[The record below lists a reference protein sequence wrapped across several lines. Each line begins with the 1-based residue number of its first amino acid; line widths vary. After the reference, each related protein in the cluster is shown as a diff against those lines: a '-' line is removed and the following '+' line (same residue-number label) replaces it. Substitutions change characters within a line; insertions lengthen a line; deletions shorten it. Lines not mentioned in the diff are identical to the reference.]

1 MTRQSAQPWVKRMSV
16 GALVALFAFLTLAP
30 LMVLAGASII
40 LADRAVSRQVE
51 AKLASTAE
59 VSALLVEKQLS
70 GLAVLVESYAQ
81 RPSFVAALGGGDAK
95 RYDQEAI
102 SFHLNGLLES
112 ESGLGTVFLARP
124 DGVLVDILPETP
136 SIIGMDFSFRDWY
149 RGVTRT

>member
-1 MTRQSAQPWVKRMSV
+1 MRRQSAQVKRMSV

-81 RPSFVAALGGGDAK
+81 RPAFVDALGG
-95 RYDQEAI
+95 
-102 SFHLNGLLES
+102 
-112 ESGLGTVFLARP
+112 AR
-124 DGVLVDILPETP
+124 
-136 SIIGMDFSFRDWY
+136 
-149 RGVTRT
+149 